1 MYVNSKKKNKLVF
14 LFFTVADYLS
24 ASQILL
30 FSANLLYRSYER
42 SDWGGARRPFTRT
55 EEQKVSFI
63 RYRTCVSARHPCH
76 LEETVESF

>member
-24 ASQILL
+24 ANQILL

-42 SDWGGARRPFTRT
+42 SDWGGQDVRSQGLKNKKCLLFGTALVFLQGTHVILKK
-55 EEQKVSFI
+55 Q
-63 RYRTCVSARHPCH
+63 
-76 LEETVESF
+76 